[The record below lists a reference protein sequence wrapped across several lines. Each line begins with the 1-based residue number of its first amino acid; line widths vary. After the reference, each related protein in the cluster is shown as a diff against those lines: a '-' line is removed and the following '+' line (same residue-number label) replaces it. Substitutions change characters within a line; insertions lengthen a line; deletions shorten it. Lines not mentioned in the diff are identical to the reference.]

1 MDPRRGVT
9 FETRSERLYLMTDAT
24 PDRPVAAALAEAAAA
39 AGYAP
44 SVHNTQP
51 WRWRVHPDRLE
62 LHAERG
68 RQLTNIDPDG
78 RLLMLSCGAAL
89 HHARLAL
96 AAEGWT
102 AEVRRLPDPNQP
114 DLLAAVNA
122 TGRTPVTSEAIRLV
136 QAMQVRHTDRRPV
149 SDQALPADWT
159 NTIVAATRGLA
170 RLQPLTGE
178 QVLDLAAAAAK
189 AEAVEAN
196 DPQIQAELAYW
207 TSQAAPEGT
216 GLPPTALPERPQE
229 TTVPG
234 RDFGHPGTLPIGPG
248 HDRTA
253 VYALLYGDDDEP
265 ESWLRAGEALSA
277 AWLAATVLG
286 ASVVPLSGVIEV
298 ASTRQVLR
306 RTLAQLGYPYLVLRL
321 GVADADHAGPPHTP
335 RIPVEQVVDTSPL
348 GQQDA

>member
-1 MDPRRGVT
+1 
-9 FETRSERLYLMTDAT
+9 MTDAT

-51 WRWRVHPDRLE
+51 WRWRVHPDRLD
-62 LHAERG
+62 LLADRG
-68 RQLTNIDPDG
+68 RQLTKIDPDG

-102 AEVRRLPDPNQP
+102 AEVSRLPDPTRP
-114 DLLAAVNA
+114 DLLAVVNA
-122 TGRTPVTSEAIRLV
+122 TGRTPVTSGAIRLV

-149 SDQALPADWT
+149 GDQALVADWAEA
-159 NTIVAATRGLA
+159 IVTATRDLA

-178 QVLDLAAAAAK
+178 QVLDLSAAAAK
-189 AEAVEAN
+189 AEAVEAD
-196 DPQIQAELAYW
+196 DPEIKAELAYW
-207 TSQAAPEGT
+207 TSRAAPEGT
-216 GLPPTALPERPQE
+216 GLPPAVLPERPPE

-248 HDRTA
+248 HDRAA

-277 AWLAATVLG
+277 AWLTATVLG

-298 ASTRQVLR
+298 TSTRQVLR
-306 RTLAQLGYPYLVLRL
+306 RALAQLGYPYLVLRL
-321 GVADADHAGPPHTP
+321 GVADPEHAGPPHTP
-335 RIPVEQVVDTSPL
+335 RMPVKQVVDTSPL